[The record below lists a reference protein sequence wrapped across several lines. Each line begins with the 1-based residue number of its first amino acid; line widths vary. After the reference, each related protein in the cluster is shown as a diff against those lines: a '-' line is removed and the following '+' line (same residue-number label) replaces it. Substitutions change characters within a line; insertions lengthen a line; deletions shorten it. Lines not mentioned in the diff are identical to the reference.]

1 MRTNAFS
8 KKCFFNALLDLYK
21 EKPYSEIQISE
32 ICRKAGYNRS
42 TFYRIYSTKEE
53 LLLDGFREEYSTE
66 YYHSIPPLR
75 TGSREAYLQNV
86 EQLFAFLRK
95 KHDFLLLMRE
105 ARMLEEMYNIFRDV
119 FPLSLGDDQNGSL
132 QYERSFLSAGY
143 LAVLY
148 RWLDGGMQQSDA
160 AMAQMLA
167 GMMDSLPQNSFC

>member
-1 MRTNAFS
+1 MRTNTFS
-8 KKCFFNALLDLYK
+8 KKCFFHALLDLYK
-21 EKPYSEIQISE
+21 EKPYNEIQISE

-53 LLLDGFREEYSTE
+53 LLLDGFREEYSAQ
-66 YYHSIPPLR
+66 YYRSIPPLR

-86 EQLFAFLRK
+86 EQLFAFLRQ

-119 FPLSLGDDQNGSL
+119 FPLGGAQSEPL

-148 RWLDGGMQQSDA
+148 RWLDSGMQQSNA
-160 AMAQMLA
+160 EMAQMLVD
-167 GMMDSLPQNSFC
+167 MIETMPQNSFR